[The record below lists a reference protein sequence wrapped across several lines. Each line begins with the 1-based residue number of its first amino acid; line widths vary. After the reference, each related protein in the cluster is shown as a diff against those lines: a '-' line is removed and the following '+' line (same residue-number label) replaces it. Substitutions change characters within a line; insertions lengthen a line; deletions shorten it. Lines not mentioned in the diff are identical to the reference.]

1 MTAFPPRGTP
11 LRQIHAEQKDVA
23 AKPTLQQQASEHTQH
38 AVTQV
43 PSELSGDFGPAVG
56 TLEAPPCSEFNAGYC
71 PYTEDYPIDVVT
83 EVTRF
88 LRWPLE
94 KLFRD
99 LRHSQGPPLADDG
112 SGSLDCDTVTRIV
125 RPGWAKNTLGRWL
138 VVINTLYYEQLV
150 TEITCRYENS
160 ACNLVAPCF
169 YASCQQRYNL
179 QTLLVIDPT
188 DPYKGPFLS
197 RFLFPSCCVCL
208 APGGDSQRPPAIH
221 KYSGEH

>member
-1 MTAFPPRGTP
+1 MTAFPKLHQHHLG
-11 LRQIHAEQKDVA
+11 LEGEA
-23 AKPTLQQQASEHTQH
+23 AKPTLQQQASEQAQH
-38 AVTQV
+38 AVAQG
-43 PSELSGDFGPAVG
+43 SAALSGDFGPAVG

-99 LRHSQGPPLADDG
+99 LRHSQSPPLADDG
-112 SGSLDCDTVTRIV
+112 SGSLACDTVTRIV

-150 TEITCRYENS
+150 TEISCRYENS

-188 DPYKGPFLS
+188 DPYKGPLLS
-197 RFLFPSCCVCL
+197 RFLFPSCCVCS
-208 APGGDSQRPPAIH
+208 APGGDSQRAAANH
-221 KYSGEH
+221 KYSAEP